1 MILSDVFITHLLS
14 CIYFIYTHR
23 LRLVNWF
30 VVSYPTIM
38 FAKLGDYLDEYNIQ
52 RPTRYVSSSGEEFVV
67 LPAKEYSLLTGIDIE
82 TLPTMESFDSVPHV
96 PEEIK
101 ERVSNEAGSAAAL
114 AAMPLEEEFD
124 IDRLPL

>member
-1 MILSDVFITHLLS
+1 
-14 CIYFIYTHR
+14 
-23 LRLVNWF
+23 
-30 VVSYPTIM
+30 M

-67 LPAKEYSLLTGIDIE
+67 LPAKEYSLLTGIDID